1 MCILEKNEF
10 FFAKEAAILTETA
23 LGGAVNDTGSSR
35 SVIATTISITL
46 DATMLLTVKGKVE
59 EMVE

>member
-1 MCILEKNEF
+1 M
-10 FFAKEAAILTETA
+10 TETA